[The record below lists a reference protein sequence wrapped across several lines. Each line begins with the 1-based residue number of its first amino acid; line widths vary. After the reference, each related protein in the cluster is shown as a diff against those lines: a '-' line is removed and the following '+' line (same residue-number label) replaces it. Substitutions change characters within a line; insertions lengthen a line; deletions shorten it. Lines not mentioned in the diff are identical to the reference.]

1 MIDEWIYNVPEYE
14 LLRWHISQRSAE
26 MEKNRKKKITWFFN
40 VAILQRPNF
49 NKEYHHD
56 ESLASCV
63 STSKFSWPLIQ
74 VRRGQHAAI
83 MKKADGVNKTS
94 SDSF

>member
-1 MIDEWIYNVPEYE
+1 MNEFIM
-14 LLRWHISQRSAE
+14 SQNANYSGGTLANE
-26 MEKNRKKKITWFFN
+26 ALNGKNRKKKITWFFN

-56 ESLASCV
+56 ESLALCV
-63 STSKFSWPLIQ
+63 SASKFSWPLIQ

-83 MKKADGVNKTS
+83 MKKADSVNKTS